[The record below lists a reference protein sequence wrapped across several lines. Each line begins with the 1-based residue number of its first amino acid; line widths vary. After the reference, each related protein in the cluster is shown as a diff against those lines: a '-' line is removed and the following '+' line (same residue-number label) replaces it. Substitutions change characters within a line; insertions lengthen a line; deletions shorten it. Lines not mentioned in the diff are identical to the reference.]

1 MTLRTLEVHVTLGL
15 LKTAVNI
22 LSNLHAPQLLHI
34 SLHLQLQGWWVERV
48 PAHSFADLDVTR
60 FPTLR
65 WASVR
70 LEGAAVGM
78 LDQGQLEHVGKML
91 SPFRNVSSGKG
102 LHVWLNS
109 QASQKQQTSNRVP
122 MV

>member
-48 PAHSFADLDVTR
+48 PVHSFADLDVTK
-60 FPTLR
+60 FSSLR

-70 LEGAAVGM
+70 FEGAAMGM

-91 SPFRNVSSGKG
+91 SPLKRVDDGKG
-102 LHVWLNS
+102 LHVWLRN
-109 QASQKQQTSNRVP
+109 QGQETSNRVP